1 MLGRVN
7 SCYRTLL
14 FGVQPVGA
22 LVGGAVAGALGLRAP
37 ILIGVPVLLLA
48 AVLGYRPLRLAS

>member
-1 MLGRVN
+1 
-7 SCYRTLL
+7 LL
-14 FGVQPVGA
+14 FGVQPIGA

-48 AVLGYRPLRLAS
+48 AALGHRALRTAS

>member
-1 MLGRVN
+1 VN

-14 FGVQPVGA
+14 FGVQPIGA

-48 AVLGYRPLRLAS
+48 AALGRRALRMAS